1 MNTLASREP
10 SKQKKTIVAALAN
23 YIDAGSIVAGSA
35 GLSLWVDYLGLN
47 DSQIGLLGAMS
58 ANAISAAIG
67 ALIGGYLA
75 DKVGRKK
82 IYTTSMVAYALGT
95 LLIVFGV
102 NFPMLLVG
110 YIIAGI
116 AVGADITASWTIIA
130 ENAPKEKRARHAG
143 MAQVAW
149 ALGAVIVMLLSVL
162 LGGMGLLGNRIVFAH
177 LLVISLITLIL
188 RLRLPESE
196 AWKSRQV
203 HQKQGMIERKTY
215 RHLFQRK
222 FLRSILFLMGVYL
235 VWNLAAGVMGFFM
248 PYIYQK
254 VGGVSATAANL
265 LQMGYFT
272 FTGLAVAL
280 IFMVF
285 ADKHRRKVYAFSALL
300 AVAGWSLLLL
310 PVDGIPILVLFI
322 ILMGI
327 NNGSGQ
333 QANYQLWS
341 SELFPT
347 SLRASAQGFMFFA
360 VRITLGIWSVFVPM
374 LLTDFGIRAVAA
386 ILVVFVFISFLI
398 GTLFAP
404 STSGKSL
411 EEIQLELYGEPKPP
425 LFSNKG
431 SSADLVEPKNEF

>member
-1 MNTLASREP
+1 
-10 SKQKKTIVAALAN
+10 
-23 YIDAGSIVAGSA
+23 
-35 GLSLWVDYLGLN
+35 
-47 DSQIGLLGAMS
+47 
-58 ANAISAAIG
+58 
-67 ALIGGYLA
+67 
-75 DKVGRKK
+75 
-82 IYTTSMVAYALGT
+82 
-95 LLIVFGV
+95 
-102 NFPMLLVG
+102 
-110 YIIAGI
+110 
-116 AVGADITASWTIIA
+116 
-130 ENAPKEKRARHAG
+130 
-143 MAQVAW
+143 
-149 ALGAVIVMLLSVL
+149 
-162 LGGMGLLGNRIVFAH
+162 
-177 LLVISLITLIL
+177 
-188 RLRLPESE
+188 
-196 AWKSRQV
+196 
-203 HQKQGMIERKTY
+203 
-215 RHLFQRK
+215 
-222 FLRSILFLMGVYL
+222 MGVYL

-254 VGGVSATAANL
+254 VGGVSATTANL

-285 ADKHRRKVYAFSALL
+285 ADKHRRKVYAFSAFL

-431 SSADLVEPKNEF
+431 SSTDLVEPKNEF